1 MKNFLT
7 SFWWLIVNVGYLIL
21 ILLLSFVAITVP
33 AQSDDFV
40 YVFVQ
45 DFELDYVVAVYI
57 SIGIWCFITWYS
69 GCIIL
74 QIDPINASLNR
85 KQQRYHVNLSIVI
98 PKILGIIPCVIF
110 AYAIAATQNLLSG
123 NYKVAHVLGL
133 SGLAI
138 LMWLLFKII
147 DKASNVVTNL
157 SLTNPTRNTQ
167 NPYNVPKGFWSFIKY
182 LTRVTA
188 LGNWPS
194 LNEVDQ
200 FKKLTNQAPTYK
212 QELVFIAQFTGV
224 RFFYLWIGGFCL
236 VLTLAM
242 CAPPINLELA
252 SWLRPGAILILTL
265 AGFTLIFTIVAYFH
279 DYQRRPF
286 AIVLLIAVI
295 LFSYWNDNT
304 KLEYIESKKPEKR
317 ISINSAFNQW
327 LGVKKESWSKTHA
340 DKDMPVVFIA
350 TQGGG
355 IRGLAWTTRI
365 LHHLD
370 STHRGFLDQTFIIS
384 GVSGGGVG
392 ATAYLTWMKDRI
404 SDRAN
409 TNYDKFDNFTKRD
422 FLSPVTASFAFSDCL
437 QRFLPF
443 PVYSFN
449 RSRMLGR
456 TWDEYYEECVGKTS
470 LSKPF
475 LDLWYNDKGFDFN
488 IPSLILNGT
497 LAENGQRVV
506 TSNLNLD
513 STFWFDDDI
522 DFFKYA
528 KADISRSTA
537 ALNCSRFPVLTSG
550 ALIARN
556 DSIHGHIV
564 DGGYRENTGMQTLL
578 NIFCSLR
585 RRLNDEKGIKVLFIY
600 LQNGQD
606 ERNDQAERSR
616 VLQDLMVP
624 VQGLVQVNG
633 TGLPAKSVIQF
644 AKQTFDKSIS
654 ARDEFMVFSL
664 DSKDFSKI
672 KFPLGWYMSNI
683 VSKEIDRRIEAIPII
698 DSAKVKI
705 LKEWFN

>member
-7 SFWWLIVNVGYLIL
+7 SFWWLILNVGYLIL
-21 ILLLSFVAITVP
+21 ILLLSFIVLTVP

-45 DFELDYVVAVYI
+45 DFELDYIVAVYI
-57 SIGIWCFITWYS
+57 AIGIWCFITWYS

-74 QIDPINASLNR
+74 QIDPIKGSLNR
-85 KQQRYHVNLSIVI
+85 KEQPYHVDLTINI
-98 PKILGIIPCVIF
+98 PKILGIVPCVIF
-110 AYAIAATQNLLSG
+110 GYSIAVTQNLPSA
-123 NYKVAHVLGL
+123 NYKVAHLLGL
-133 SGLAI
+133 TGLAI
-138 LMWLLFKII
+138 LMWVLFKII
-147 DKASNVVTNL
+147 DKTSSVVVNL
-157 SLTNPTRNTQ
+157 NLAGPGRNTQ
-167 NPYNVPKGFWSFIKY
+167 NPYDVPKGIWPFIKH
-182 LTRVTA
+182 LKHVTV

-194 LNEVDQ
+194 LNEVTH

-224 RFFYLWIGGFCL
+224 RFFYLWLGGFCL
-236 VLTLAM
+236 VLTLVM

-252 SWLRPGAILILTL
+252 SWLRPGAIVILTL

-286 AIVLLIAVI
+286 AIILTIAVI
-295 LFSYWNDNT
+295 IFSYWNDNT
-304 KLEYIESKKPEKR
+304 KLEYIESAKPGKR
-317 ISINSAFNQW
+317 VSINSAFNQW
-327 LGVKKESWSKTHA
+327 LKVKKESWRL

-355 IRGLAWTTRI
+355 IRGLTWTTRI

-370 STHRGFLDQTFIIS
+370 STYKGFLDQTFIIS

-392 ATAYLTWMKDRI
+392 ATTYLTWLKDND
-404 SDRAN
+404 SNDFS
-409 TNYDKFDNFTKRD
+409 YDKFNSFTKRD
-422 FLSPVTASFAFSDCL
+422 FLSPVTASFAFSDFF

-443 PVYSFN
+443 PVSSFN

-456 TWDEYYEECVGKTS
+456 TWDEYYQECVGKNS
-470 LSKPF
+470 LAEPF
-475 LDLWYNDKGFDFN
+475 LDLWYTEQGFDFK

-506 TSNLNLD
+506 TSNLSFD
-513 STFWFDDDI
+513 STIWFDDDI

-528 KADISRSTA
+528 EGDISRSTA

-556 DSIHGHIV
+556 DSTKGHIV
-564 DGGYRENTGMQTLL
+564 DGGYRENTGVQTLL
-578 NIFCSLR
+578 NIFWSIR
-585 RRLNDEKGIKVLFIY
+585 KRLNDEKGIKVLFIY

-606 ERNDQAERSR
+606 ERDDQAEAAT
-616 VLQDLMVP
+616 VLQDILVP
-624 VQGLVQVNG
+624 IQGLVQVNG
-633 TGLPAKSVIQF
+633 TGLPAKSIIQF
-644 AKQTFDKSIS
+644 AKQTFDKSIA

-664 DSKDFSKI
+664 NSNDTSKI
-672 KFPLGWYMSNI
+672 KFPLGWYMSEI
-683 VSKEIDRRIEAIPII
+683 VSKEIDRRIERIPII
-698 DSAKVKI
+698 DSARVKI